1 MEIPGYRLEEKI
13 GEGGMSEVYRAE
25 QLSLKRTVAIKFLSE
40 QLLHHPTAQDLF
52 EHEPLIVAR
61 LNHPK
66 IIHVIDK
73 GITENGKPYF
83 VMEYVEGI
91 TLHDLVQEKSISN
104 SEKIQYLIQICRGL
118 SYAHR
123 NGIVHR
129 DIKPANIIIDQENNA
144 RILDFGIASF
154 YTDDRFIQK
163 SHTQVLGTERYMA
176 PEVKA
181 SSANASI
188 LSDIY
193 SLGVLMFEVFGENFV
208 DPCTP
213 QNVQKAEIPA
223 PVKRIILNCIHPR
236 AAQRPTST
244 SVIENQLLSIIKG
257 AHLAAS
263 QKANAEKDI
272 ASLSK
277 KFALLDVLNENDY
290 GAVYLYEKNDTN
302 DLIVIKK
309 RSFDASGLKEA
320 KLLATLKHE
329 NIINIHGTASNRRSF
344 IVVMDYMSGGSL
356 SDRLM
361 QPFNLDSFFPI
372 ADALLDALSFAHQ
385 NRIFHGNI
393 RPSNILF
400 DSQDKV
406 KLSDFGMTEHYHCFE
421 DQTNW
426 YLPQKEEP
434 ISAALDIFS
443 LGAVFYHM
451 LTGEPLQ
458 WKNGQ
463 IAWTE
468 AYARQP
474 KPVQEFLLKM
484 LALAPDYR
492 FASALAAKNSLKQLK
507 NKPKSQLKPQNPFAP
522 KGLKQKAKQGVSLL
536 KILNN
541 IFWILLLALAIT
553 YSQIYFFF
561 PEIKLFIHQTLRDFL
576 LWWAEQL
583 KPPGY

>member
-1 MEIPGYRLEEKI
+1 MDIPGYRLQEKI

-52 EHEPLIVAR
+52 ENEPLIVAR

-73 GITENGKPYF
+73 GITEDGKPFF

-91 TLHDLVQEKSISN
+91 TLHDLVQDKDVLKSQ
-104 SEKIQYLIQICRGL
+104 KVQYMIQVCRGL

-129 DIKPANIIIDQENNA
+129 DIKPANIIIDDENNA

-154 YTDDRFIQK
+154 YTDDRFVQK
-163 SHTQVLGTERYMA
+163 SQAQVLGTERYMA
-176 PEVKA
+176 PEVKE
-181 SSANASI
+181 SSANASL
-188 LSDIY
+188 LSDVY
-193 SLGVLMFEVFGENFV
+193 SLGVLMFEVFAENFI

-213 QNVQKAEIPA
+213 DNVSKSDIPR
-223 PVKRIILNCIHPR
+223 PIKKLILHCINPD
-236 AAQRPTST
+236 AAQRPTSAT
-244 SVIENQLLSIIKG
+244 VIENQLLHIIKG

-263 QKANAEKDI
+263 QKASAEKDI

-277 KFALLDVLNENDY
+277 NFALLDVLNENEF
-290 GAVYLYEKNDTN
+290 GSVYLYEKNNTS

-309 RSFDASGLKEA
+309 RNNDASGLKEA
-320 KLLATLKHE
+320 KLLASLKHD
-329 NIINIHGTASNRRSF
+329 NIVHIHGTASNQRAF
-344 IVVMDYMSGGSL
+344 IVVMEYMSGGSL

-361 QPFNLDSFFPI
+361 QPYTLESFFNVAEKMLAAI
-372 ADALLDALSFAHQ
+372 AFAHQ

-393 RPSNILF
+393 RPSNVLF
-400 DSQDKV
+400 SAEGDV
-406 KLSDFGMTEHYHCFE
+406 KLSDFGMTEHYHHLDE
-421 DQTNW
+421 QSNW

-434 ISAALDIFS
+434 ISIALDIFS

-468 AYARQP
+468 PYARLP

-484 LALAPDYR
+484 LALDPEYR
-492 FASALAAKNSLKQLK
+492 YSTATGAKQALRQLK
-507 NKPKSQLKPQNPFAP
+507 LRPKNQLKPQRPFTP
-522 KGLKQKAKQGVSLL
+522 VGLRRKARQGFSLL

-541 IFWILLLALAIT
+541 IFWVLLLTLAIT

-561 PEIKLFIHQTLRDFL
+561 PEVKLFIHQILRDFL

>member
-1 MEIPGYRLEEKI
+1 MEIPGYRLQEKI

-83 VMEYVEGI
+83 VMEYVEGV
-91 TLHDLVQEKSISN
+91 TLHDLVQDKPISKSQ
-104 SEKIQYLIQICRGL
+104 KVQYMIQICRGL

-129 DIKPANIIIDQENNA
+129 DIKPANIIIDTENNA

-154 YTDDRFIQK
+154 YTDDRFVQK
-163 SHTQVLGTERYMA
+163 GQTQVLGTERYMA

-181 SSANASI
+181 CSANASI

-193 SLGVLMFEVFGENFV
+193 SFGVLMYEVFAENFV

-213 QNVQKAEIPA
+213 QNVKQADIPN
-223 PVKRIILNCIHPR
+223 PIKRIILHCIHPN
-236 AAQRPTST
+236 ATERPTSAT
-244 SVIENQLLSIIKG
+244 VIENQLLHIIKG

-309 RSFDASGLKEA
+309 RSNDASGLKEA
-320 KLLATLKHE
+320 KLLATLKHH
-329 NIINIHGTASNRRSF
+329 NIINIHGTASNQRSF

-361 QPFNLDSFFPI
+361 QPFILDSFFPI
-372 ADALLDALSFAHQ
+372 AEALLDALAFAHQ

-400 DSQDKV
+400 DNQDKV
-406 KLSDFGMTEHYHCFE
+406 KLSDFGMTEHYHYF
-421 DQTNW
+421 DQHANW

-458 WKNGQ
+458 WKKGQ
-463 IAWTE
+463 IAWIE
-468 AYARQP
+468 PYARLP

-484 LALAPDYR
+484 LALDPDYR
-492 FASALAAKNSLKQLK
+492 FSSATTARQHLQQLK
-507 NKPKSQLKPQNPFAP
+507 SRPKAQLKPQNPFTP
-522 KGLKQKAKQGVSLL
+522 KVLRRKAKQSLSL
-536 KILNN
+536 IKLANN
-541 IFWILLLALAIT
+541 IFWILLFALVIT
-553 YSQIYFFF
+553 YTQIYIFF
-561 PEIKLFIHQTLRDFL
+561 PDIKLFLHQILREFL
-576 LWWAEQL
+576 LWWADQL